1 MGEIK
6 SALELALE
14 KTQNIKGDKEQLL
27 AVELTTEGKRI
38 TSKFMNE
45 PGNEDLDIK
54 KQLDAQKDPA
64 KLKYLKKGIFDT
76 AMANLVLPSEEG
88 YEEKM
93 AVVEKVLLSIIKDR
107 KKVDVLFKQLSG
119 FFSQFLENKE
129 KIHKS
134 LETQFAPRLR
144 QKEEQ
149 LAKQTGRKVKL
160 NPAQDPE
167 FLNYLNMNLA
177 KLDEQYS
184 SALDEV
190 REELKRLA
198 ED

>member
-14 KTQNIKGDKEQLL
+14 KTRNIKSDKDQLL
-27 AVELTTEGKRI
+27 VAELTREGKRI
-38 TSKFMNE
+38 ASKFMNE
-45 PGNEDLDIK
+45 PENEDLEIK
-54 KQLDAQKDPA
+54 KQLDAEKDPVR
-64 KLKYLKKGIFDT
+64 LRILKKGIFET
-76 AMANLVLPSEEG
+76 AMANLVLPSDEG
-88 YEEKM
+88 YEESVS
-93 AVVEKVLLSIIKDR
+93 VVEKVLFSIIKDR
-107 KKVDVLFKQLSG
+107 KKVEILFKQLTG
-119 FFSQFLENKE
+119 FFGQYLDNKI
-129 KIHKS
+129 KVHKT

-149 LAKQTGRKVKL
+149 LAKQMGRKVKI

-184 SALDEV
+184 ASLEEV
-190 REELKRLA
+190 REELKKLA
-198 ED
+198 GD